1 MFTRFAKRALVVSA
15 AMSAIVLAASGQA
28 HAANAY
34 LLLSDRDG
42 RQLGTMTHYD
52 AETDR
57 FTVCDTQSEGRNV
70 TGKLY
75 AEGGDTPLLTITDGS
90 DAGCDSKT
98 YDLRAGRTY
107 EMLIYLGGEW
117 EFWRTMKI
125 TE

>member
-1 MFTRFAKRALVVSA
+1 MFTTFAKRALVVGA
-15 AMSAIVLAASGQA
+15 AMTAMVLAASGQA
-28 HAANAY
+28 QAANAY
-34 LLLSDRDG
+34 LILSDRDG

-57 FTVCDTQSEGRNV
+57 FTVCDTQSEGRNII
-70 TGKLY
+70 GKLY

-98 YDLRAGRTY
+98 YNLRAGRTY
-107 EMLIYLGGEW
+107 EMLVYLSGEW
-117 EFWRTMKI
+117 EFWRTMEI